1 MLESLKRFL
10 SGGAEDGASSDAPS
24 WPRHAIAAAVLMA
37 EAAQLDDHY
46 GDEERSAILAIL
58 MRHFTLDETTAQEL
72 LSLGEIKQEDAVE
85 LYSFTRRIKQEL
97 EQEEHVEIIE
107 MLWEVAYA
115 DGVLHEYEEQLVR
128 RVAGLIYVS
137 DRERGDARKRVLAR
151 LGIEG

>member
-10 SGGAEDGASSDAPS
+10 SGGRSENNAVDAPS
-24 WPRHAIAAAVLMA
+24 WPHHAIAAAVLMV

-46 GDEERSAILAIL
+46 GDDERNAILAIL
-58 MRHFTLDETTAQEL
+58 ERHFSLDQGTAREL
-72 LSLGEIKQEDAVE
+72 LGLGEAQQEDAVQ
-85 LYSFTRRIKQEL
+85 LYTFTRRIKQEI

-115 DGVLHEYEEQLVR
+115 DGVLHAYEEQLVR

-137 DRERGDARKRVLAR
+137 DRDRGDARKRVLAR